1 MEIKMKKG
9 NIALILSSILTLVT
23 SNSLFAGNRPC
34 AITLTASEAYYHF
47 STKRNL
53 DGKGMPNLALAFN
66 LNNSWAIEGTAG
78 LINAGRLR
86 SYPLPES
93 KAGVHGYLYMVN
105 AIYRFSPFLGYEP
118 YITAGGGMM
127 TLSPTNYS
135 KTQGNVN
142 AGIGSQFFV
151 TKSTAL
157 RLEARDI
164 YTPSGGKND
173 YMVNLGL
180 SFLIGGQRQPCCE
193 DTTPCKGM
201 LYRDGKLI

>member
-1 MEIKMKKG
+1 MKKG
-9 NIALILSSILTLVT
+9 NITFILGTLITLIT

-34 AITLTASEAYYHF
+34 AITLTASEAYNHF

-66 LNNSWAIEGTAG
+66 LTNSWAIEGTVG

-93 KAGVHGYLYMVN
+93 KAGVHGYLYMLN
-105 AIYRFSPFLGYEP
+105 ALYRFSPFLGYEP

-127 TLSPTNYS
+127 SLSPTNYS
-135 KTQGNVN
+135 KVQSNVN
-142 AGIGSQFFV
+142 LGIGSQFFV
-151 TKSTAL
+151 AKSIAL

-173 YMVNLGL
+173 YIVNLGL
-180 SFLIGGQRQPCCE
+180 SFLLGGKHQPCCE
-193 DTTPCKGM
+193 DTTPYKGM
-201 LYRDGKLI
+201 LYHDGKLI